1 MAAPQPRVRR
11 LALVALAGA
20 LAAAAAL
27 PGVVLAQPSGAPSES
42 PAPSSGPQPS
52 PRPGGDDQGGEGP
65 GGEAMRLDR
74 EAVAALP
81 DGVSVENVEYRT
93 GNELRLTLR
102 SAAMPASGIEV
113 AVLLPRDFYADPE
126 RTFPELWLLDDA
138 ATEKGSGWL
147 KRTNLARFMAD
158 KNVLTVLPLGGQ
170 RSAYSDWADAPAAP
184 DGEGRW
190 RQLLADE
197 LPGVTRAY
205 LRSNGTRAVVGA
217 GSGGAAALSLA
228 GAEPEQFSFA
238 GSLSGV
244 LDTEA
249 PGVPGLLD
257 EELEPNLDELWGSP
271 GGEQWQANN
280 PMRFI
285 PALSGL
291 DVYVSAGTGLPESR
305 EGGSPARRPV
315 ADDAAGLEAA
325 AGLSS
330 RGFVRS
336 LEDAGGEPIG
346 EFPAAGL
353 RAWEF
358 WQLELSRAWAPI
370 AASLGLDGEES
381 EACKASPRA
390 RALIEGSAA
399 LSGCLAPSY
408 TVERDGTEITVTQA
422 VGGLV
427 LTPEEGEAGIV
438 LEPLAGAYRQ
448 AGGPAGSLGLP
459 TGPALPVD
467 GDDKPTP
474 PAEWGEDEAI
484 RQDFAGGAIIGS
496 KKSGFY
502 AVPRPILAAYD
513 ERGGAA
519 ELGLPEGP
527 AEDGGQSFADGEVRA
542 DDTTEGE

>member
-1 MAAPQPRVRR
+1 M
-11 LALVALAGA
+11 
-20 LAAAAAL
+20 
-27 PGVVLAQPSGAPSES
+27 
-42 PAPSSGPQPS
+42 
-52 PRPGGDDQGGEGP
+52 
-65 GGEAMRLDR
+65 
-74 EAVAALP
+74 
-81 DGVSVENVEYRT
+81 
-93 GNELRLTLR
+93 
-102 SAAMPASGIEV
+102 
-113 AVLLPRDFYADPE
+113 
-126 RTFPELWLLDDA
+126 
-138 ATEKGSGWL
+138 
-147 KRTNLARFMAD
+147 
-158 KNVLTVLPLGGQ
+158 
-170 RSAYSDWADAPAAP
+170 
-184 DGEGRW
+184 
-190 RQLLADE
+190 
-197 LPGVTRAY
+197 
-205 LRSNGTRAVVGA
+205 
-217 GSGGAAALSLA
+217 SLA

-438 LEPLAGAYRQ
+438 L
-448 AGGPAGSLGLP
+448 SL
-459 TGPALPVD
+459 
-467 GDDKPTP
+467 
-474 PAEWGEDEAI
+474 I
-484 RQDFAGGAIIGS
+484 HI
-496 KKSGFY
+496 
-502 AVPRPILAAYD
+502 
-513 ERGGAA
+513 
-519 ELGLPEGP
+519 
-527 AEDGGQSFADGEVRA
+527 
-542 DDTTEGE
+542 